1 MSLKLRNALAIVL
14 MIAFAWLASPGQSL
28 FADEHAVSAADLHQA
43 LVDSATTRQTN
54 AETVQ
59 KFFKSEVVQ
68 KTLGHQIV
76 NAAKVEK
83 AIPLLNDE
91 ELSRLASQCRQID
104 RDISGGE
111 LNNQEVTYILIALAT
126 AVIVLVLVAA

>member
-1 MSLKLRNALAIVL
+1 MSLKLRNPLAMVL
-14 MIAFAWLASPGQSL
+14 MMAFAWLAAPGQRL

-91 ELSRLASQCRQID
+91 ELGRLAAQCQQVES
-104 RDISGGE
+104 DISAGE
-111 LNNQEVTYILIALAT
+111 LNNQEMTYILIALAT
-126 AVIVLVLVAA
+126 AVIILVLVIA

>member
-1 MSLKLRNALAIVL
+1 MSLKLRNPLAFVL
-14 MIAFAWLASPGQSL
+14 MIAFAWLAVPVQRL
-28 FADEHAVSAADLHQA
+28 FADEHAVTAADLHQA

-91 ELSRLASQCRQID
+91 ELGRLAAQCQRVES
-104 RDISGGE
+104 DISAGE
-111 LNNQEVTYILIALAT
+111 LNNQEMTYILIALAT
-126 AVIVLVLVAA
+126 AVIILVLVIA

>member
-1 MSLKLRNALAIVL
+1 MSLKLRNPLAMVL
-14 MIAFAWLASPGQSL
+14 MMAFAWLAAPGQRL
-28 FADEHAVSAADLHQA
+28 FADDHAVTAADLHQA

-91 ELSRLASQCRQID
+91 ELGRLAAQCQRVES
-104 RDISGGE
+104 DISAGE
-111 LNNQEVTYILIALAT
+111 LNNQEMTYILIALAT
-126 AVIVLVLVAA
+126 AVIILVLVIA

>member
-1 MSLKLRNALAIVL
+1 MSLKLRNPLAMVL
-14 MIAFAWLASPGQSL
+14 MMAFAWLAAPGQRL
-28 FADEHAVSAADLHQA
+28 LADEHAVTAADLHQA

-91 ELSRLASQCRQID
+91 ELGRLAAQCQQVES
-104 RDISGGE
+104 DISAGE
-111 LNNQEVTYILIALAT
+111 LNNQEMTYILIALAT
-126 AVIVLVLVAA
+126 AVIILVLVIA